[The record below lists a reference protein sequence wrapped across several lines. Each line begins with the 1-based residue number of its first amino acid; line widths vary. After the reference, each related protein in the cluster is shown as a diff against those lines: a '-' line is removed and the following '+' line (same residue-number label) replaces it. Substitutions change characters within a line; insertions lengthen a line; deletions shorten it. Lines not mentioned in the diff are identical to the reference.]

1 MALTRVGSMHPTAP
15 AEGIAHGGSL
25 AEARRLFPGAPE
37 PFLDLSTGINPHPY
51 PLPPAAPEWLTRLP
65 EPADLAALQSAAAHA
80 YNLADPAMVAAA
92 PGTQILIGLIP
103 RLFPLRSVAV
113 LGPTYAEHAPAWAHA
128 GAHIAHATTLS
139 ALAAA
144 EGAVLC
150 NPNNPDG
157 SRIPRE
163 PLLALADQM
172 AVHGGLL
179 VVDEA
184 FADLEPDAP
193 SLAGALPHP
202 ALIVLRSF
210 GKTYGLPGLRLG
222 FALAAPAR
230 ASAIRAALGPWPVSG
245 AAIAIGRTALADDA
259 WLAATAQRLAAA
271 TSRLD
276 AALTQAGLTL
286 LGGTCLFRL
295 ACSDDAL
302 AIFTSLGRAGLFVRR
317 FPDHPT
323 WLRFGL
329 PPTKSAWHR
338 LHAALPPERPRGLCP
353 LGTPAKG

>member
-1 MALTRVGSMHPTAP
+1 MALTRVGSMRPTAP

-25 AEARRLFPGAPE
+25 AAARQLFPGAPE

-51 PLPPAAPEWLTRLP
+51 PLPPAVPEWLTRLP
-65 EPADLAALQSAAAHA
+65 EPADLAALQSAAARA
-80 YNLADPAMVAAA
+80 YGVVDPAMVAAA

-113 LGPTYAEHAPAWAHA
+113 LGPTYAEHAEAWARA
-128 GAHIAHATTLS
+128 GARVAHATTIA
-139 ALAAA
+139 ALATAH
-144 EGAVLC
+144 GAVLC

-157 SRIPRE
+157 RRLPRE
-163 PLLALADQM
+163 QILALADR
-172 AVHGGLL
+172 AAARGGLL

-230 ASAIRAALGPWPVSG
+230 ASAVRAALGPWPVSG
-245 AAIAIGRTALADDA
+245 AAIAVGRTALADPA
-259 WLAATAQRLAAA
+259 WLAETAQRLATA
-271 TSRLD
+271 TCRLD
-276 AALTQAGLTL
+276 ALLTQAGLTL
-286 LGGTCLFRL
+286 LGGTPLFRL
-295 ACSDDAL
+295 AGSNDAV
-302 AIFTSLGRAGLFVRR
+302 AIFTKLGRAGLFVRR

-329 PPTKSAWHR
+329 PPTKSAWRR
-338 LHAALPPERPRGLCP
+338 LRAALRPGGPCPP
-353 LGTPAKG
+353 